1 MLCLVLTLPPLR
13 FGLRVTGLMAVD
25 HQSSNPTRER
35 GGIGVELHYIR
46 LCRWYLSLDRVD
58 R

>member
-1 MLCLVLTLPPLR
+1 MLCRVLTLPPLR
-13 FGLRVTGLMAVD
+13 FGLRVTGLIAVGY
-25 HQSSNPTRER
+25 QSSNPTLEQ

-46 LCRWYLSLDRVD
+46 LFRWYLSLDRVD